1 MSGVLV
7 VGNGPAA
14 HRLAERLRH
23 HGHRG
28 VITLLGAERQP
39 AYNRVLL
46 TSVLART
53 LPAEA
58 ITLPSLPADIRVRLG
73 VTATRIDR
81 ARRMVH
87 ADDDRA
93 YRYDELVL
101 ATGAQPRTPDLPGL
115 TTADGGLS
123 DGVRTLRTVS
133 DCEWIT
139 DGRVVVF
146 GGGILG
152 VEVVLA
158 LRWSGR
164 DVALVHPSPHIM
176 DRHLDAAGGQMLVAH
191 LESMGITV
199 HIGRRVTGYQP
210 GELLLD
216 DGQVLSTNTLLVCT
230 GVTPDAD
237 LARAA
242 GLTVHRGVVI
252 DDRLRTNDP
261 HIYAVGDCAEHN
273 GDVPGRITPAWEQAE
288 TLAKLL
294 TGGDARYCGA
304 KTVTRLKAPSIDVAS
319 LGSPVDVDES
329 GVAGE
334 SVQLSDPAG
343 GRYAKLVL
351 HDDLIIGAVL
361 VGFPQAIASIGQL
374 YERNLPVP
382 SNRLAL
388 LLGTAADHGTAV
400 ELPDDAVI
408 CACHN
413 VTKNALVCA
422 WRDGARGL
430 AELATATRATAGCG
444 SCTHEV
450 HRIHVLLSSTMEL
463 DAVELDTVELDGAA

>member
-28 VITLLGAERQP
+28 VVTVLGAERQP

-46 TSVLART
+46 TSVLARR

-58 ITLPSLPADIRVRLG
+58 IALPRLPADIRVRLG

-81 ARRMVH
+81 ARRTVH
-87 ADDDRA
+87 TDDNRV

-101 ATGAQPRTPDLPGL
+101 ATGARPRTPDVPGL

-139 DGRVVVF
+139 DGYVVVL

-152 VEVVLA
+152 VEVALA
-158 LRWSGR
+158 LRRSGR
-164 DVALVHPSPHIM
+164 DVALVHPSPHTM

-199 HIGRRVTGYQP
+199 HIGRRVADYQL
-210 GELLLD
+210 GKLLLD
-216 DGQVLSTNTLLVCT
+216 DGQVLRTDILLSCT
-230 GVTPDAD
+230 GVIPEAN

-242 GLTVHRGVVI
+242 GLTVRRGVVV

-261 HIYAVGDCAEHN
+261 HIYAIGDCAEHD
-273 GDVPGRITPAWEQAE
+273 GTVPGLIAPAWEQAE

-294 TGGDARYCGA
+294 TGGDARYRGA
-304 KTVTRLKAPSIDVAS
+304 RPVTRLKAPGIDVAS
-319 LGSPVDVDES
+319 LGCPVDVDEP

-334 SVQLSDPAG
+334 SVQLSDPAA
-343 GRYAKLVL
+343 GRYAKLIL
-351 HDDLIIGAVL
+351 RDERIIGAVL

-374 YERNLPVP
+374 YSRNLPVP
-382 SNRLAL
+382 ASRLAL
-388 LLGTAADHGTAV
+388 LLGTAGDHRSGV

-408 CACHN
+408 CVCNN

-422 WRDGARGL
+422 WRDGARDL
-430 AELATATRATAGCG
+430 AELSRVTRATTGCG
-444 SCTHEV
+444 SCTREV
-450 HRIHVLLSSTMEL
+450 HRIHLSLSST
-463 DAVELDTVELDGAA
+463 VESGESGGAA